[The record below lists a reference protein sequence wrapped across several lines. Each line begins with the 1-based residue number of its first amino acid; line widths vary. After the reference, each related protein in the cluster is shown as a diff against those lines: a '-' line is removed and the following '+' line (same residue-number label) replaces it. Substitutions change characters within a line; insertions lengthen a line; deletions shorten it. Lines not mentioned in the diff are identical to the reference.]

1 MRFDCEGEQIDLN
14 GAPKE
19 DSNGYLE
26 TPPTFHGDHSPFQ
39 LMYFGNSSSAHG
51 LKPESFQYPKL
62 TSEAD
67 EKLESKEK
75 PLHMFSQGYL
85 MKMDHHHHGH
95 HHHHQHQDHS
105 FLYSP
110 KSDMPPQYL
119 FNKNY
124 FNKTDIHRHLFGKSE
139 SCKADLGQSQR
150 KKRSRAAFSHSQV
163 YELERRFNQQR
174 YLSGSERT
182 DLANALKL
190 TETQVKIWFQ
200 NRRYKTKRKQ
210 MQMAEVSASR
220 NATSGRKVAVKVI
233 VHENQGMSDSE
244 KIIPSFPYPHIP
256 FPYYYYPLFCH
267 SGCAGMDGRKKTSS
281 PVPSRSPSPSGDIDV
296 CSEVE
301 LDSPVGTPYADS
313 N

>member
-1 MRFDCEGEQIDLN
+1 M
-14 GAPKE
+14 
-19 DSNGYLE
+19 YLD
-26 TPPTFHGDHSPFQ
+26 G
-39 LMYFGNSSSAHG
+39 SSSHG
-51 LKPESFQYPKL
+51 VKSQSDNFLFPKH
-62 TSEAD
+62 SSQIP
-67 EKLESKEK
+67 EKLEPKDKS
-75 PLHMFSQGYL
+75 SQIYGQSYL
-85 MKMDHHHHGH
+85 MKVD
-95 HHHHQHQDHS
+95 HQDQ
-105 FLYSP
+105 FLYSH
-110 KSDMPPQYL
+110 KSDATPPYL
-119 FNKNY
+119 FNKSY
-124 FNKTDIHRHLFGKSE
+124 LNKTDIHRHLFGKSD
-139 SCKADLGQSQR
+139 SCKTDLGQSQR

-210 MQMAEVSASR
+210 MQMAEVGANR
-220 NATSGRKVAVKVI
+220 NASGGRKVAVKVI
-233 VHENQGMSDSE
+233 VHEDQGVTDSD
-244 KIIPSFPYPHIP
+244 KVIPSFSYPHIP

-267 SGCAGMDGRKKTSS
+267 SGCVGVEARKKS
-281 PVPSRSPSPSGDIDV
+281 PSPAVSRSPSPSADIDV